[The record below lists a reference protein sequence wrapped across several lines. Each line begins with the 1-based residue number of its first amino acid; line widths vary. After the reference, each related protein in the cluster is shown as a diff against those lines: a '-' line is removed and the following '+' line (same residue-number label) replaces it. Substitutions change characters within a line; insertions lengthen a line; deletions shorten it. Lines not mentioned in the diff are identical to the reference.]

1 MFKNQ
6 WQSVVGSKKTPSPD
20 TANYEAAWKRARIL
34 VDDINK
40 ATIHATMH
48 LHKIIQLYST
58 Q

>member
-6 WQSVVGSKKTPSPD
+6 WKSAEGRKKVPSPY
-20 TANYEAAWKRARIL
+20 TANYEAAWKRVRIL